1 MAATNSKL
9 DEAIRRL
16 SRNDTTLTSLD
27 LKGNIFGN
35 QVGDEGAL
43 RLAEALTQNSTLTS
57 LNLIFNKMG
66 GEGAGRLAEALVI
79 NSTLITLDL
88 SSNQVGDEGA
98 ARLAEALAINSSLT
112 TLDLWNNEV
121 GDEAV
126 GRLAEALA
134 TNSSLTQVHF
144 DSDMNTRLLADAHL
158 DRNKDNLEKKS
169 ASLCFM
175 LLPSLSLGGVE
186 PSE

>member
-1 MAATNSKL
+1 MMVHFKTLLYRMCIKYENRRHQLINSSSHPTMASTNDQL
-9 DEAIRRL
+9 EEAIRRL
-16 SRNDTTLTSLD
+16 SRNDATLTTLD
-27 LKGNIFGN
+27 LLSND
-35 QVGDEGAL
+35 VGD
-43 RLAEALTQNSTLTS
+43 
-57 LNLIFNKMG
+57 
-66 GEGAGRLAEALVI
+66 EGAGRLAAALAT
-79 NSTLITLDL
+79 NSILITLDL

-158 DRNKDNLEKKS
+158 DRNKENLEKKS

-175 LLPSLSLGGVE
+175 LLPSLSLGGDE

>member
-1 MAATNSKL
+1 MASPNDQL
-9 DEAIRRL
+9 EEAIRRL
-16 SRNDTTLTSLD
+16 SRNDATLTTLD
-27 LKGNIFGN
+27 LLSND
-35 QVGDEGAL
+35 VGD
-43 RLAEALTQNSTLTS
+43 
-57 LNLIFNKMG
+57 
-66 GEGAGRLAEALVI
+66 EGAGRLAAALAT
-79 NSTLITLDL
+79 NSILITLDL

-98 ARLAEALAINSSLT
+98 ARLAEALAINSTLTTLDLYKNQVGDEGAGRLAVALATNSSLT